1 MESVGVPVETVVAL
15 EIGVGQRPL
24 DALNLIA
31 KQTKIVKRTEP
42 GIIVQVGVVV
52 LKRKQEII
60 LIGVKRLMDANILNS
75 RIWFKNFNYF

>member
-1 MESVGVPVETVVAL
+1 MMECVGVPVETVVAL

-42 GIIVQVGVVV
+42 GIIVQVVVAV

-75 RIWFKNFNYF
+75 RI